1 LSRCIEALH
10 GILERSIPDGSND
23 HAKLEAVSFTN
34 MAFAGHNSLSAANAS
49 RAGGLSET
57 MSEVA

>member
-1 LSRCIEALH
+1 M
-10 GILERSIPDGSND
+10 LERSIPDGSND
-23 HAKLEAVSFTN
+23 HAKLEAVSFTK